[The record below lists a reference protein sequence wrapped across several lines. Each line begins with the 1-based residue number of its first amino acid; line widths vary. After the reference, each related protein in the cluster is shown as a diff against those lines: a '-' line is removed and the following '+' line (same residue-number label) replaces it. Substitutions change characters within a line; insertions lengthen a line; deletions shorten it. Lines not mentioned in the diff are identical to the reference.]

1 MPIVQKKSE
10 IELDEET
17 KRSIE
22 RDLRNLTDYQK
33 KMYKKAVKLNNKA
46 DKLFKIAFELN
57 EEEITSYSSYSLFLD
72 RLRLLKMEMENQHLE
87 DNNSFL
93 NELCN
98 LECNSSY
105 LDFTFKKGKYEE

>member
-1 MPIVQKKSE
+1 MLKKTNMLSNDQSME
-10 IELDEET
+10 NINSFNSTNELNE
-17 KRSIE
+17 
-22 RDLRNLTDYQK
+22 LK
-33 KMYKKAVKLNNKA
+33 KEN
-46 DKLFKIAFELN
+46 ELN